1 MTGEAQKLDNL
12 HHSLSE
18 RFRETNSSDNNG
30 EQWWQLRLKTRAL
43 DESSKISMD
52 NTAKSHPG
60 PSWQES
66 ADLLSGNTELW
77 KTELMGTWPSR
88 GRQVLKEG
96 D

>member
-52 NTAKSHPG
+52 NTAKSH
-60 PSWQES
+60 
-66 ADLLSGNTELW
+66 LVHL
-77 KTELMGTWPSR
+77 
-88 GRQVLKEG
+88 GRRAQIYSLETLNYGKLN
-96 D
+96 